1 MPGMTTAE
9 HQRALRETK
18 ARRNSGQRYGRALH
32 TNLSRA
38 RQWVAAMDARV
49 ETMVTPTGPLFTVHV
64 AGFHSQ
70 TAWRLA
76 DAVDVLD
83 AHIADWCDSPATHGP
98 TGARLAPLCEKRRLL
113 LAGRTGAERG
123 G

>member
-1 MPGMTTAE
+1 MPGLTTAE
-9 HQRALRETK
+9 HRAALRETK
-18 ARRNSGQRYGRALH
+18 ARRNAGHRYGRALH
-32 TNLSRA
+32 KKLSRA

-49 ETMVTPTGPLFTVHV
+49 ETLLTPTGVLYTVSV

-83 AHIADWCDSPATHGP
+83 ATIADWCAGPATHGP
-98 TGARLAPLCEKRRLL
+98 TGARLAPLCEKRRILM
-113 LAGRTGAERG
+113 ERAK
-123 G
+123 